1 VKSKEKLETTLKT
14 VEAKIIARADEVKA
28 IEKTLE
34 EFRVGKEKQIDKGIN
49 YTSSPLRYHVSYFH
63 LDI

>member
-1 VKSKEKLETTLKT
+1 MKSKEKLKTTLNT

-34 EFRVGKEKQIDKGIN
+34 EFRVGKEK
-49 YTSSPLRYHVSYFH
+49 
-63 LDI
+63 